1 MCWHVCETRGK
12 TTPPDLPFAYALSA
26 FKRGLPDDL
35 SEAVKMLYNKACPRC
50 SGDIKLDRD
59 NFGVYAKC
67 LQCGFNRDFVTK
79 RAKRGEPAP
88 MTETAA
94 VAELQEMGEQRREAA

>member
-1 MCWHVCETRGK
+1 
-12 TTPPDLPFAYALSA
+12 
-26 FKRGLPDDL
+26 
-35 SEAVKMLYNKACPRC
+35 MLYSKACPRC

-79 RAKRGEPAP
+79 RENSGSSQEGEFSLPAGFD
-88 MTETAA
+88 T
-94 VAELQEMGEQRREAA
+94 GEEQREAA